1 MRARHLLLVVLVG
14 LVSCL
19 AEARQLAIVVE
30 SSGTTTNLS
39 ASDLVKILS
48 AKTHRWPDGKPI
60 IVVLRDPSSSE
71 MEMVL
76 RKLLNMTA
84 DEARAFIAAHPGEF
98 AIVDSDD
105 AVIRLVSS
113 TRGAIGVVDLFSL
126 TKDVNVLKID
136 GKLPVEQGYLLR
148 GN

>member
-1 MRARHLLLVVLVG
+1 MRVRHLLLVVLVG

-19 AEARQLAIVVE
+19 AEARQLAIVAE
-30 SSGTTTNLS
+30 SSATTTNLS
-39 ASDLVKILS
+39 ASDLVKIFN
-48 AKTHRWPDGKPI
+48 AKTHHWPDGKPI
-60 IVVLRDPSSSE
+60 VVVLRDPSSSE

-76 RKLLNMTA
+76 HRLLNMTA
-84 DEARAFIAAHPGEF
+84 DETRAFIAAHPGEF
-98 AIVDSDD
+98 AIVDSDA

-126 TKDVNVLKID
+126 TKDVNVIKID
-136 GKLPVEQGYLLR
+136 GKLPVEQGYLLK

>member
-1 MRARHLLLVVLVG
+1 MRARHLVLVVLIG
-14 LVSCL
+14 LVPCL
-19 AEARQLAIVVE
+19 AEARQLAIVAQCSAATTSL
-30 SSGTTTNLS
+30 SS
-39 ASDLVKILS
+39 SDLVKIFN
-48 AKTHRWPDGKPI
+48 AKTHQWPDGKPI

-84 DEARAFIAAHPGEF
+84 EEARAFIEARPREF
-98 AIVDSDD
+98 AIVKSDD
-105 AVIRLVSS
+105 EVIRFVSS

-136 GKLPVEQGYLLR
+136 GKLPVEAGYLLK

>member
-1 MRARHLLLVVLVG
+1 MRARHLLLVVLVA
-14 LVSCL
+14 LLSCL
-19 AEARQLAIVVE
+19 AEARQLAVVAE
-30 SSGTTTNLS
+30 SSVATANLS
-39 ASDLVKILS
+39 ASDLVKIFN

-60 IVVLRDPSSSE
+60 VVVMRDPSSSE

-76 RKLLNMTA
+76 HRLLNMTA
-84 DEARAFIAAHPGEF
+84 DEARAFIQGHPGAF
-98 AIVDSDD
+98 AIVDSDE
-105 AVIRLVSS
+105 AVIRFVSS